1 MKIMASS
8 AIISWQIEGENV
20 ETVSDCILVGF
31 KFTVDS
37 DCSYNIK
44 RHLLLERIVMPN
56 INNVLK
62 SIDITLPPKAHIAKT
77 VVFPVVM

>member
-8 AIISWQIEGENV
+8 VITSWQIEGENV
-20 ETVSDCILVGF
+20 ETVSDCILVGS

-37 DCSYNIK
+37 DGSYNIK

-56 INNVLK
+56 LNNVLK
-62 SIDITLPPKAHIAKT
+62 SIDITLPTKAHIAKT